1 MQEPGTCGTSLWREG
16 SHMVCHAA
24 GMDRIV
30 SSLSS
35 LMGAPVVD
43 RTGQKGTYDLDLH
56 YLPDERRIEADLG
69 PVPSLEQAVQEVLGL
84 KLEKGKATI
93 DALFVDHLEKPTA
106 N

>member
-1 MQEPGTCGTSLWREG
+1 
-16 SHMVCHAA
+16 MVCHAA

-56 YLPDERRIEADLG
+56 YLPDERRIEPDLG

-84 KLEKGKATI
+84 KLENGRATI